1 MPITKLTIEN
11 FKSFDRVEVE
21 LRDFNVV
28 VGPNAAG
35 KSNLIEAVAFL
46 KDIAERGLEDA
57 VAIHGGIKVLRN
69 FDADIGQLLR
79 VGVEYDE
86 VENADEPVFADGIND
101 RVLRRNKEI
110 MGVKKG
116 CVAYDF
122 SIRPHKRGAGFNV
135 VHDELSQRI
144 TLVELRPSPVV
155 NATGARRWVSSSSRG
170 RGADLR
176 ETKTL
181 GEGTLTLSRID
192 TRLQARINLSSA
204 LPLHQK
210 INPSDISPVLSH
222 RYWGFPKRS
231 LMLEFP
237 LLRIVNA
244 DFWRALENTRI
255 YDFDPKKPKQAVP
268 IAGVKELDG
277 DGGNLAIVLQEILRR
292 AKDRRRFVNLV
303 SDLLPFVDS
312 VGVDTLAYNSLLA
325 KLTERRSSGKR
336 DMSVAWASDGT
347 ISVLAMVAALFF
359 EEGELAVFEEPERN
373 MHPHLIGRLVQM
385 MKEASENK
393 QIILTTHNPEMLRHS
408 DLEDI
413 LLVQRDDDG
422 NSAITRPADS
432 ATLKIFLENELGI
445 EDPVRSEPAGDMTRG
460 YRQSLASG
468 RRERRR
474 AVRRRPSSRPNSSA
488 RMMTFRYGGIA
499 RLPARKRANFL
510 QSIQPARGADYI
522 LLLRHRRVPL
532 RHVQERVR
540 EKQFCP
546 RCPTPESRWS

>member
-46 KDIAERGLEDA
+46 KDIAEHGLEDA

-69 FDADIGQLLR
+69 FDADRGQLLR
-79 VGVEYDE
+79 VRVEYDE
-86 VENADEPVFADGIND
+86 FANADEPIVADGIND
-101 RVLRRNKEI
+101 RVLRRNEEI

-122 SIRPHKRGAGFNV
+122 SIRPHKKGAGFNV
-135 VHDELSQRI
+135 VHDALSQQI
-144 TLVELRPSPVV
+144 ELVKIIPARDENLEGVRGWFVPAPVP
-155 NATGARRWVSSSSRG
+155 R
-170 RGADLR
+170 DCPFYL
-176 ETKTL
+176 EIETL
-181 GEGTLTLSRID
+181 GKGALILNQRNGRLRARLAPSLSKNIG
-192 TRLQARINLSSA
+192 LA
-204 LPLHQK
+204 
-210 INPSDISPVLSH
+210 DIAPILSH
-222 RYWGFPKRS
+222 AYWISPKRS
-231 LMLEFP
+231 LMLESP
-237 LLRIVNA
+237 YPRMVNA
-244 DFWRALENTRI
+244 DFIRSFENARI

-268 IAGVKELDG
+268 IAGVKKLDG

-336 DMSVAWASDGT
+336 DLSVAWASDGT

-359 EEGELAVFEEPERN
+359 EEGKLAVFEEPERN
-373 MHPHLIGRLVQM
+373 MHPQLIGRLVQI

-432 ATLKIFLENELGI
+432 ETLKIFLENELGI
-445 EDPVRSEPAGDMTRG
+445 EDLFV
-460 YRQSLASG
+460 QNLLA
-468 RRERRR
+468 
-474 AVRRRPSSRPNSSA
+474 
-488 RMMTFRYGGIA
+488 I
-499 RLPARKRANFL
+499 
-510 QSIQPARGADYI
+510 
-522 LLLRHRRVPL
+522 
-532 RHVQERVR
+532 
-540 EKQFCP
+540 
-546 RCPTPESRWS
+546 

>member
-69 FDADIGQLLR
+69 FDAAADQLLR
-79 VGVEYDE
+79 VRVEYGE
-86 VENADEPVFADGIND
+86 IKNVDEPVFADGITN
-101 RVLRRNKEI
+101 RVLRRNDKM

-116 CVAYDF
+116 YAAYDL
-122 SIRPHKRGAGFNV
+122 SIRPHKRGSGFSI

-144 TLVELRPSPVV
+144 ALVELQPAPVE
-155 NATGARRWVSSSSRG
+155 NATDARRWVSSAPQSRG
-170 RGADLR
+170 FGLWEA
-176 ETKTL
+176 ETL
-181 GEGTLTLSRID
+181 GEGSLILNQRNGRFRV
-192 TRLQARINLSSA
+192 RLD
-204 LPLHQK
+204 
-210 INPSDISPVLSH
+210 PSLDKNIGLAHISPALSH
-222 RYWGFPKRS
+222 TQLRLPARS
-231 LMLEFP
+231 LMLESPF
-237 LLRIVNA
+237 LRMFNV
-244 DFWRALENTRI
+244 DFDWALKSARI
-255 YDFDPKKPKQAVP
+255 YDFDPKKPKRAIP
-268 IAGVKELDG
+268 IAGVKKLDG

-336 DMSVAWASDGT
+336 DMSIAWASDGT

-422 NSAITRPADS
+422 NSILTRPADS

-445 EDPVRSEPAGDMTRG
+445 EDLFV
-460 YRQSLASG
+460 QNLLA
-468 RRERRR
+468 
-474 AVRRRPSSRPNSSA
+474 
-488 RMMTFRYGGIA
+488 I
-499 RLPARKRANFL
+499 
-510 QSIQPARGADYI
+510 
-522 LLLRHRRVPL
+522 
-532 RHVQERVR
+532 
-540 EKQFCP
+540 
-546 RCPTPESRWS
+546 

>member
-46 KDIAERGLEDA
+46 KDIAEHGLEDA

-69 FDADIGQLLR
+69 FAADGDRILR
-79 VGVEYDE
+79 FGVEHDE
-86 VENADEPVFADGIND
+86 SENADGQIAAMDETFAIDEIKH
-101 RVLRRNKEI
+101 RILRHSGDKI
-110 MGVKKG
+110 VGVKKG
-116 CVAYDF
+116 RVAYDF
-122 SIRPHKRGAGFNV
+122 SIRPNKRGDGFSV
-135 VHDELSQRI
+135 ARDELSQRI
-144 TLVELRPSPVV
+144 TLFEMTQVAEEEGKWFVPIPSPQDF
-155 NATGARRWVSSSSRG
+155 SFY
-170 RGADLR
+170 R
-176 ETKTL
+176 EVETL
-181 GEGTLTLSRID
+181 GEGALILNQRNG
-192 TRLQARINLSSA
+192 RLQARFA
-204 LPLHQK
+204 
-210 INPSDISPVLSH
+210 PSLNKNIRLADISRVLS
-222 RYWGFPKRS
+222 YTPSGLPS
-231 LMLEFP
+231 LSLIMESP
-237 LLRIVNA
+237 YLRMVDYHFWDALKNA
-244 DFWRALENTRI
+244 RI
-255 YDFDPKKPKQAVP
+255 YDFDPKKPKRAVP
-268 IAGVKELDG
+268 IAGVKKLDG

-336 DMSVAWASDGT
+336 DLSVAWASDGT

-359 EEGELAVFEEPERN
+359 EKGKMAVFEEPERN
-373 MHPHLIGRLVQM
+373 MHPQLIGRLVQM

-445 EDPVRSEPAGDMTRG
+445 EDLFV
-460 YRQSLASG
+460 QNLLA
-468 RRERRR
+468 
-474 AVRRRPSSRPNSSA
+474 
-488 RMMTFRYGGIA
+488 I
-499 RLPARKRANFL
+499 
-510 QSIQPARGADYI
+510 
-522 LLLRHRRVPL
+522 
-532 RHVQERVR
+532 
-540 EKQFCP
+540 
-546 RCPTPESRWS
+546 

>member
-35 KSNLIEAVAFL
+35 KSNLIEAVVFL
-46 KDIAERGLEDA
+46 KDVAEHGLEDA
-57 VAIHGGIKVLRN
+57 VAIHGGMKVLRN
-69 FDADIGQLLR
+69 FNADVDQLLH

-86 VENADEPVFADGIND
+86 FVKADEQIAAMDESFDID
-101 RVLRRNKEI
+101 EIRHRILRRNDDKI
-110 MGVKKG
+110 LGVKKG
-116 CVAYDF
+116 RVAYDF
-122 SIRPHKRGAGFNV
+122 SIRPHKRGDGFSV
-135 VHDELSQRI
+135 ARDELSQRI
-144 TLVELRPSPVV
+144 TLVKMMQVEEDEGEWFVPMPLLRDFSYYREVETLV
-155 NATGARRWVSSSSRG
+155 EGA
-170 RGADLR
+170 
-176 ETKTL
+176 
-181 GEGTLTLSRID
+181 LTLNQRNG
-192 TRLQARINLSSA
+192 RLHVR
-204 LPLHQK
+204 
-210 INPSDISPVLSH
+210 INPSLDKNIELTDA
-222 RYWGFPKRS
+222 FPILLHVPSRHSSRS
-231 LMLEFP
+231 LMLESP
-237 LLRIVNA
+237 YLRTV
-244 DFWRALENTRI
+244 DYQFWDALENTRI

-268 IAGVKELDG
+268 IAGVKKLDG

-292 AKDRRRFVNLV
+292 AKNRRRFVNLV

-336 DMSVAWASDGT
+336 DLSVAWASDGT

-359 EEGELAVFEEPERN
+359 EKGELAVFEEPERN
-373 MHPHLIGRLVQM
+373 MHPQLIGRLVQM

-445 EDPVRSEPAGDMTRG
+445 EDLFV
-460 YRQSLASG
+460 QNLLA
-468 RRERRR
+468 
-474 AVRRRPSSRPNSSA
+474 
-488 RMMTFRYGGIA
+488 I
-499 RLPARKRANFL
+499 
-510 QSIQPARGADYI
+510 
-522 LLLRHRRVPL
+522 
-532 RHVQERVR
+532 
-540 EKQFCP
+540 
-546 RCPTPESRWS
+546 